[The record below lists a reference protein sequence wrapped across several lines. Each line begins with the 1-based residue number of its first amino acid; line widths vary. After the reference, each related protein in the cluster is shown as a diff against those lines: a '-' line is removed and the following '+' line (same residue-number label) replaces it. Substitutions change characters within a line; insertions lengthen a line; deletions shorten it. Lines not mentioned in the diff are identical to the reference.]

1 MIHAHTRSAA
11 AVLIGLLAALTL
23 LPACTT
29 QRGVLIV
36 QAPSTQAPP
45 TVKNLDFLDQYAATY
60 RFSLGRP
67 VAIQVT
73 PDDKSVLFLRATGPR
88 SFVQDLWI
96 FDIATGQE
104 RVLLTAE
111 QILGGGQEKLTPE
124 ELARRERMRSAS
136 RGIASYAISKDGSK
150 VVVPLSGRLF
160 VIELGSAQ
168 AGTPKVQEL
177 KSDAG
182 FPIDPRLS
190 PDGSSLACVRNGEIY
205 ITDLATGGERKLTSG
220 AGGTITNGLAEF
232 VAQEEMD
239 RFAGYWWSP
248 DGSAMAYQRTDTSP
262 EETFY
267 IADPVHPEHQPHP
280 WPYPR
285 AGKAN
290 AKVSLWLTPIRGA
303 ATPTEVAWDHDAF
316 PYLARVSWPEHGTM
330 TILVQNRTQ
339 TEQVLY
345 SVDPASGATKELLRE
360 KDDAWINLA
369 GEPRWLENGA
379 EFLWMTEQ
387 AKGVDDWQLQLRNAD
402 GTLARRL
409 EIPNVSISGILDVNE
424 KMGTVRVAATGEP
437 SEAHVMEVTLDGET
451 PKDSAI
457 TLATRAPGVH
467 GATFGR
473 GHGAWVHAFSL
484 MDGTTG
490 NEVYR
495 ADGTKA
501 GELRSIAEEPSIMP
515 KLTIYHL
522 GDEQFRAVVVRPRD
536 FDPDK
541 KYPVLNSV
549 YGGPH
554 VQTVRAAARN
564 FLLQQWQADQ
574 GFIVVS
580 IDAHGTPGRGRA
592 WERSIKNDVMSLPLA
607 DQARVMSL
615 VAAKVPAMDLTRVGI
630 TGWSFGGYF
639 SAMATMRRP
648 DVFKAGVAGAPVCDW
663 RDYDTHY
670 TERYMGLP
678 EENTSGFDKASVLSY
693 CKDLTVPL
701 LIIHGT
707 ADDNVYFLHSLK
719 MTGSLFRAGREFE
732 FLPLAGFTHS
742 VPDPVVIKGL
752 QTRIVEFFQ
761 THLGGPK

>member
-1 MIHAHTRSAA
+1 MDHSRSVISKCLAG
-11 AVLIGLLAALTL
+11 GLMASLTL
-23 LPACTT
+23 FPACTSE
-29 QRGVLIV
+29 RGVLIV
-36 QAPSTQAPP
+36 QAPRNPAPP

-67 VAIQVT
+67 VAVQVT
-73 PDDKSVLFLRATGPR
+73 PDDTAVLFLRAAGPR
-88 SFVQDLWI
+88 TFVQDLWI
-96 FDIATGQE
+96 FDIATGKE

-111 QILGGGQEKLTPE
+111 QILGGGREELTPE

-160 VIELGSAQ
+160 VIELAAAR

-177 KSDAG
+177 RSDAG

-190 PDGSSLACVRNGEIY
+190 PDGASLACVRNGEIF
-205 ITDLATGGERKLTSG
+205 ITDLATGNEHKLTSG
-220 AGGTITNGLAEF
+220 AGGAITNGLAEF

-248 DGSAMAYQRTDTSP
+248 EGTAMAYQRTDTSP

-267 IADPVHPEHQPHP
+267 IADPVHPENEPNP

-290 AKVSLWLTPIRGA
+290 AKVSLWLTPTRGA
-303 ATPTEVAWDHDAF
+303 VRPTEVAWDHEAF
-316 PYLARVSWPEHGTM
+316 PYLARVGWPEHGKL

-345 SVDPASGATKELLRE
+345 GVDPSTGATHELLRE
-360 KDDAWINLA
+360 KDEAWINLA
-369 GEPRWLENGA
+369 GEPRWLDDGGR
-379 EFLWMTEQ
+379 FLWMTEQ
-387 AKGVDDWQLQLRNAD
+387 AKGADGWQLEVRSAD
-402 GTLARRL
+402 GTLERTL
-409 EIPNVSISGILDVNE
+409 KIPGVAISGIVDADE
-424 KMGTVRVAATGEP
+424 KRGTVRVAATGDPTEG
-437 SEAHVMEVTLDGET
+437 HVMEVTLGGDL

-473 GHGAWVHAFSL
+473 GHGAWVHSFSL
-484 MDGTTG
+484 ADGTVG

-495 ADGTKA
+495 ADGTRA
-501 GELRSIAEEPSIMP
+501 GELRSVAEEPSIAP
-515 KLTIYHL
+515 NVSFFTL
-522 GDEQFRAVVVRPRD
+522 GEEGFRAAVVLPRD
-536 FDPDK
+536 FDPAK

-554 VQTVRAAARN
+554 VQTVRASPRN

-580 IDAHGTPGRGRA
+580 ADARGTPGRGRA
-592 WERSIKNDVMSLPLA
+592 WERTIKNDVMSMPLA
-607 DQARVMSL
+607 DQSRVMSL
-615 VAAKVPAMDLTRVGI
+615 LAARVPQMDLDRAGI

-639 SAMATMRRP
+639 SAMAAMRRP
-648 DVFKAGVAGAPVCDW
+648 DLFKAGVAGAPVCDW

-678 EENTSGFDKASVLSY
+678 ADNAAGYDKASVLTY

-742 VPDPVVIKGL
+742 VPDPVVIRGL

-761 THLGGPK
+761 SHLGGPH

>member
-1 MIHAHTRSAA
+1 MAVLSGLVA
-11 AVLIGLLAALTL
+11 AVTL
-23 LPACTT
+23 LSACTT

-36 QAPSTQAPP
+36 QAPRTQAPP
-45 TVKNLDFLDQYAATY
+45 TVKNLEFLDQYAATY

-73 PDDKSVLFLRATGPR
+73 PNDKSVLFLRASGPR

-160 VIELGSAQ
+160 VIDLAAAQ

-190 PDGSSLACVRNGEIY
+190 PDGASLACVRNGEIY
-205 ITDLATGGERKLTSG
+205 ITDLATGNEHKLTSG
-220 AGGTITNGLAEF
+220 AGGAITNGLAEF

-248 DGSAMAYQRTDTSP
+248 DGNAMVYQRTDTSP

-267 IADPVHPEHQPHP
+267 IADPVHPENEPNP

-290 AKVSLWLTPIRGA
+290 AKVSLWLTPVRGA
-303 ATPTEVAWDHDAF
+303 AKPTEVAWDHDAF
-316 PYLARVSWPEHGTM
+316 PYLARVGWPEHGKL

-345 SVDPASGATKELLRE
+345 SVDPASGATQELLRE

-369 GEPRWLENGA
+369 GEPRWLDDGTK
-379 EFLWMTEQ
+379 FLWMTEQ
-387 AKGVDDWQLQLRNAD
+387 AQGTDDWQLQLRSAA
-402 GTLARRL
+402 GEVVRTLK
-409 EIPNVSISGILDVNE
+409 IPGVAISGIVDVNE
-424 KMGTVRVAATGEP
+424 KMGTVRVAASAEP
-437 SEAHVMEVTLDGET
+437 TEGHVMEITLDGEL

-473 GHGAWVHAFSL
+473 GHGAWVHGFSL
-484 MDGTTG
+484 ADGTIG

-501 GELRSIAEEPSIMP
+501 GELRSIAEEPSIAP
-515 KLTIYHL
+515 KVSFYTL
-522 GDEQFRAVVVRPRD
+522 GDLGFRAAVVLPRD
-536 FDPDK
+536 FDPTK

-554 VQTVRAAARN
+554 VQTVRASSRN

-580 IDAHGTPGRGRA
+580 IDARGTPARGRA
-592 WERSIKNDVMSLPLA
+592 WERTIKNDVMSLPLA
-607 DQARVMSL
+607 DQAAAMSL
-615 VAAKVPAMDLTRVGI
+615 LSAKVPQMDLSRAGI

-678 EENTSGFDKASVLSY
+678 DENAAGYDKASVLTY

-719 MTGSLFRAGREFE
+719 MTGSLFRAGRQFE

-752 QTRIVEFFQ
+752 QTRIVEFFE
-761 THLGGPK
+761 THLGGPR